1 MDTYKPSLT
10 SKAPDMAKKNA
21 GAVIP
26 VSQITSF
33 TNFEAKAT
41 FVQSGN
47 DITVTISQTFKIASS
62 KVFNIQFEPVAEF
75 PGDPNGDN
83 LIYFEFTNAG
93 SGEIDKTKF
102 ELLSMDCDHPAGQ
115 PVVLKP
121 QLKVLSGKTRW
132 GIPS

>member
-83 LIYFEFTNAG
+83 LIYF
-93 SGEIDKTKF
+93 
-102 ELLSMDCDHPAGQ
+102 
-115 PVVLKP
+115 
-121 QLKVLSGKTRW
+121 
-132 GIPS
+132 